1 MGADGGGPEAV
12 IGATVASLGGVVERE
27 RQEVRGERRRRGQ
40 MNCRKARG
48 SRDGN
53 LVMRFIVE
61 DVIEGVGD
69 STRHEAFHE

>member
-12 IGATVASLGGVVERE
+12 RGATVAGLGGVVERE
-27 RQEVRGERRRRGQ
+27 RQEVREERRWWGK
-40 MNCRKARG
+40 MNCRGAG
-48 SRDGN
+48 ASMDWN
-53 LVMRFIVE
+53 WVMRFIVE